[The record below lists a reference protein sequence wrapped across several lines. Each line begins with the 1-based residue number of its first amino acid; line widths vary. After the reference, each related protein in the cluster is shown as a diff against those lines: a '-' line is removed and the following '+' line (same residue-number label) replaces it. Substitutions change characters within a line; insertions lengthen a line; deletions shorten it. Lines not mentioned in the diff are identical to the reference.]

1 MTLPTSIVT
10 LKDYVFSGCS
20 GLTGDL
26 TIPSTV
32 TSIGTQSFYGCSGF
46 TGNLTIPSSVT
57 SIGDIAFGYCTGFT
71 GNLTIPV
78 SVESIGKGAFT
89 NCTGLT
95 GGLTIP
101 LLITAIYDYT
111 FYNCY
116 SLTGDLIIPSSVT
129 SIGENVFRG
138 CSALTSIVSLATT
151 PVDLSASSGV
161 FNYVD
166 KTSCTLYVPIGSA
179 ALYRAA
185 NQWQDFT
192 HIIEGDGFWLWATE
206 ANIEKAANSTASI
219 AVHSGVTWTATSNQA
234 WLAVSPS
241 SSSDRDATLTLTAQ
255 GNTGIERTATV
266 TVSAAGVANQT
277 IAVNQDGIKEQLLTI
292 ASVGNGT
299 VTASPRSAI
308 VAGMEITLSVTPNA
322 GY

>member
-46 TGNLTIPSSVT
+46 TGNLT
-57 SIGDIAFGYCTGFT
+57 
-71 GNLTIPV
+71 
-78 SVESIGKGAFT
+78 
-89 NCTGLT
+89 
-95 GGLTIP
+95 
-101 LLITAIYDYT
+101 
-111 FYNCY
+111 
-116 SLTGDLIIPSSVT
+116 IPSSVT

-206 ANIEKAANSTASI
+206 ANIEKEANSTASI